1 MSSPPT
7 IGIGTSSSSRG
18 RRKTPARKYLRPDR
32 DASELRRSR
41 YLSRHQPDSR
51 QLSGPQAADACHLW
65 LRVRRLSEVRLEEAQ
80 AGRRF
85 CVVDMS
91 PTKAPCEEQSQRAAS
106 TSGSAQVR
114 WATPLQ

>member
-41 YLSRHQPDSR
+41 Y
-51 QLSGPQAADACHLW
+51 LSGPQAADACHLW

-91 PTKAPCEEQSQRAAS
+91 PTKAPCEEQSQSAAS